1 MADSANG
8 NSMSE
13 EDRRRTVRSYVR
25 RPGRTTR
32 AQRRALDTL
41 WPRFGIDYS
50 AQRLDL
56 EQVFGR
62 RAPCILEVGFGNGE
76 TLAELATAHPETDY
90 LGVEVHEPG
99 IGHLLLLLER
109 MELGNV
115 RVICHDAVEV
125 LRHQV
130 PPASLAGV
138 NLFFPDPWPKKR
150 HHKRRLVQAAFVE
163 LVARALEPA
172 GSFHLATDWQD
183 YAEHMLEVVD
193 ASPRFHNCSP
203 EGGFAASRGSR
214 PSTKFEWRG
223 RRLGHQV
230 RDLVYR
236 RT

>member
-1 MADSANG
+1 
-8 NSMSE
+8 MSE

-76 TLAELATAHPETDY
+76 TLAELATAQPETNF

-115 RVICHDAVEV
+115 RAICHDAVEV

-130 PPASLAGV
+130 PP
-138 NLFFPDPWPKKR
+138 PPW
-150 HHKRRLVQAAFVE
+150 
-163 LVARALEPA
+163 RA
-172 GSFHLATDWQD
+172 
-183 YAEHMLEVVD
+183 
-193 ASPRFHNCSP
+193 
-203 EGGFAASRGSR
+203 
-214 PSTKFEWRG
+214 
-223 RRLGHQV
+223 
-230 RDLVYR
+230 
-236 RT
+236 